1 MMSSTVMM
9 YGKNKNGTFEGKL
22 MNEIRRFT
30 VTIKVDVFAKNTEE
44 AKELGFHHLH
54 EMMEEDRLWGLP
66 FRIDAEV
73 EEI

>member
-1 MMSSTVMM
+1 MTSSTVMM
-9 YGKNKNGTFEGKL
+9 YGENKNGTFEGKL

-44 AKELGFHHLH
+44 AKESGLHHLY
-54 EMMEEDRLWGLP
+54 EMMEEDRLWSLP

-73 EEI
+73 EES